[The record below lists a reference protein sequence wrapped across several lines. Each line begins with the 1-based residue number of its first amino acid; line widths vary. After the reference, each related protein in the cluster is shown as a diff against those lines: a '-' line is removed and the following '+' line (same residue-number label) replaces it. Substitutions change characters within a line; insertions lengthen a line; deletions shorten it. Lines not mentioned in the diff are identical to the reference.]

1 LKVGRREEEEHEGC
15 KEENCTESL
24 KTDNILLYLNLQ
36 VAQAW

>member
-1 LKVGRREEEEHEGC
+1 LEEERKKSMKVC